1 MTCVLVKLSGS
12 PGYPANVE
20 ICNRIWGVTVRRLSS
35 SENVATRNG
44 AAWFP

>member
-1 MTCVLVKLSGS
+1 MTWVFVKLSGS

-20 ICNRIWGVTVRRLSS
+20 SCNRIWGVTVSRLLS

-44 AAWFP
+44 ATWFP